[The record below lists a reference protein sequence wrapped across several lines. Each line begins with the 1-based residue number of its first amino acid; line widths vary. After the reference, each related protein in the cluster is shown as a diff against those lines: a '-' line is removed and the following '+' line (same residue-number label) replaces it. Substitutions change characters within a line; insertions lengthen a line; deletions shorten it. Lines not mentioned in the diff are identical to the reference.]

1 MVRFWFLRKACW
13 GVSISC
19 LTIAFAATG
28 SKDGNVVVVVANRK
42 NRRFV
47 LGYIFFTTIS
57 DPFYVGGRPQWRYD
71 GDDNRQWVT
80 INL

>member
-1 MVRFWFLRKACW
+1 ML
-13 GVSISC
+13 
-19 LTIAFAATG
+19 AATG

-42 NRRFV
+42 NRRLFWD
-47 LGYIFFTTIS
+47 IFFSTIS
-57 DPFYVGGRPQWRYD
+57 DPFVLAGDSNGDD